1 MAMFTL
7 KNNLNITVMKNM
19 KIAGLLIL
27 SLIIGSNAFGQSTEQ
42 LTVPLSS
49 PGKPYSLKIQLVS
62 GSIKVVSYDGKDI
75 LINATPRNDDDT
87 KGSKTNGN
95 FNVNINFRKGDKD
108 KEEESDFDKS
118 GMKRISSAGGFEVT
132 AKEADNTVTV
142 NTGNP
147 NKTVDLDLKI
157 PQDVKLKIG
166 TVNDGEISVENVR
179 GELEVSNVNEKVTL
193 SNVSGSVVANTVNG
207 DIVVTFSKV
216 DPNAPMA
223 FSTLNGDIKV
233 TLPVDTKA
241 NLKLKSDNGEI
252 FSDFDV
258 VVDKTPGKVDKIN
271 TPGMYKIKKD
281 NWVYGKI
288 NGGGAEM
295 LMKNMQGNIY
305 LKKAGK

>member
-1 MAMFTL
+1 MFTL
-7 KNNLNITVMKNM
+7 KNNLNIQIMKNM
-19 KIAGLLIL
+19 KITGLLIL

-49 PGKPYSLKIQLVS
+49 PGKPYSLKVQLVS
-62 GSIKVVSYDGKDI
+62 GSIKVASYDGKDI
-75 LINATPRNDDDT
+75 IINATPKTDED
-87 KGSKTNGN
+87 KGSKTN
-95 FNVNINFRKGDKD
+95 FNINFRKGGKD
-108 KEEESDFDKS
+108 KEEGSNFDES
-118 GMKRISSAGGFEVT
+118 GMKRISSAGSFEVT
-132 AKEADNTVTV
+132 AKEADNNVTV

-147 NKTVDLDLKI
+147 NKAVDLDLKI

-179 GELEVSNVNEKVTL
+179 GELEVSNVNEKITL
-193 SNVSGSVVANTVNG
+193 SNVSGSVMANTVNG

-241 NLKLKSDNGEI
+241 NLKFKSDNGEI

-258 VVDKTPGKVDKIN
+258 VVDKTPAKVDKIS

-281 NWVYGKI
+281 DWVYGKI

>member
-1 MAMFTL
+1 MFTL
-7 KNNLNITVMKNM
+7 KNNLNIQIMKNM
-19 KIAGLLIL
+19 KITGLLIL
-27 SLIIGSNAFGQSTEQ
+27 SLIIGSNSFGQSTEQ

-49 PGKPYSLKIQLVS
+49 PGKPYSLKIQLVT
-62 GSIKVVSYDGKDI
+62 GSIKVASYDGKDI
-75 LINATPRNDDDT
+75 LINATPRSDDDD

-95 FNVNINFRKGDKD
+95 FKVNINFRKGDKD

-118 GMKRISSAGGFEVT
+118 GMKRIASSGGFEVT
-132 AKEADNTVTV
+132 AKEADNNVTV

-147 NKTVDLDLKI
+147 NKAVDLDLKI

-179 GELEVSNVNEKVTL
+179 GELEVSNVNEKITL
-193 SNVSGSVVANTVNG
+193 DKVSGSVMANTVNG

-233 TLPVDTKA
+233 TLPIDTKA

-258 VVDKTPGKVDKIN
+258 AVDKTSGKVDKTS

-281 NWVYGKI
+281 DWVYGKI

-295 LMKNMQGNIY
+295 LMKNMQGDIY
-305 LKKAGK
+305 LKKAAK

>member
-1 MAMFTL
+1 
-7 KNNLNITVMKNM
+7 MKNM

-27 SLIIGSNAFGQSTEQ
+27 CLIIGSNLFGQSTEQ

-49 PGKPYSLKIQLVS
+49 PGKTYSLKIQLVT
-62 GSIKVVSYDGKDI
+62 GSIKVASYDGKDI
-75 LINATPRNDDDT
+75 IINATPRTDEDD
-87 KGSKTNGN
+87 KGSKTNN
-95 FNVNINFRKGDKD
+95 NHNSNINFRKGGKD
-108 KEEESDFDKS
+108 KEEGSNFDES

-132 AKEADNTVTV
+132 AKEADNNVTV

-147 NKTVDLDLKI
+147 NKAVDLDLKI

-179 GELEVSNVNEKVTL
+179 GELEVSNVNEKITL

-233 TLPVDTKA
+233 TLPLDTKA
-241 NLKLKSDNGEI
+241 NLKLKSDNGKI

-258 VVDKTPGKVDKIN
+258 VVDKTPGKVDKTS
-271 TPGMYKIKKD
+271 TPGMYKITKD
-281 NWVYGKI
+281 DWVYGKI

-295 LMKNMQGNIY
+295 LMKNMRGNIY
-305 LKKAGK
+305 LKKATK